1 MVTVGIFTAGSY
13 SDSQFFNASNLFRL
27 VVPPWF
33 DLRGKFWVFRNDVFE
48 DVNLWIYPSSPIY
61 KKELEW

>member
-33 DLRGKFWVFRNDVFE
+33 DLRENFE
-48 DVNLWIYPSSPIY
+48 FSEMTYL
-61 KKELEW
+61 KM